1 MVGSRRSSV
10 GGRTEPSCLRFPE
23 NDTGA
28 SRKGVLLD
36 EFNEQSEDG
45 VRMPDLDL
53 GRDASEF
60 RPM

>member
-1 MVGSRRSSV
+1 M